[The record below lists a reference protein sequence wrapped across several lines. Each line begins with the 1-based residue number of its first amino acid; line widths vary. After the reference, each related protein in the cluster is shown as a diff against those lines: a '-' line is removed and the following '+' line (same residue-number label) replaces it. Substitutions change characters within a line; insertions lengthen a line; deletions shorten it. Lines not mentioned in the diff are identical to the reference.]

1 MALIPE
7 VTQEL
12 ESRVL
17 EGILKGILVDKDE
30 KHKICREDF
39 VEKNFF
45 SFFSLFFLLKTWLQ
59 TSLTSF

>member
-30 KHKICREDF
+30 KHKICREKIF
-39 VEKNFF
+39 
-45 SFFSLFFLLKTWLQ
+45 LKTWLQ